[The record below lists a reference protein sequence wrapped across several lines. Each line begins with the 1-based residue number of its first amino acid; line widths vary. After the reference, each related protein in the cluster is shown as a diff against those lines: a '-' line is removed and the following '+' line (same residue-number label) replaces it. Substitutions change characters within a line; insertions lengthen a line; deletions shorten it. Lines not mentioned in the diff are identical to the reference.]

1 MADDSDT
8 YPNIFGPLSPDIYDA
23 FRKRLG
29 LPVAAPSPAV
39 ATATPPE
46 PIHQAAD
53 AIVQPWFDPQRQAA
67 AIGHAADIS
76 RVPLSLAGQAIDPI
90 MHGAQLTRQAYE
102 AGVAGTPMTTEEMI
116 PGAAETAKG
125 FIGKGTP
132 FAMRG
137 AAGVAGGKL
146 ITPTQSP
153 LYHVASDWN
162 GQDLLP
168 LAHRYRAGNESNAID
183 QFLTKWPDAS
193 PEMAAAHVHNV
204 HLYDDLQ
211 QAAEHADALG
221 GQVYKVDPAL
231 VEGLRRDKLELNHP
245 VASRVPANAITPVGS
260 PGSPQ
265 ATALPPGLTVNDILH
280 PDYPAVKPRSQ
291 NVEDIAQRLHDR
303 GSAALTNLGV
313 PGGKLTGPSDYDEHL
328 SNAIASEIQAAQART
343 GHAGDWYTDKV
354 REAQSVASL
363 LHPEIATD
371 PNARFAWNAGLAVTS
386 QGEKVPSNVRLAN
399 QVMQYYRENG
409 RFPTNIVAKNGPAM
423 NNNFGKLNDLI
434 DDMGVD
440 GARQFMDRKFTVRD
454 LEAMGHDIGGE
465 NKNTMVHGSTIL
477 GPKIGGGFYQNLN
490 GNYDPTTM
498 DLWFMRGWGRLTGTL
513 VGRPPEKPI
522 ARFQQALRDQGANFI
537 PETREDLLG
546 RAGDVIGAH
555 ERDFAQNR
563 ALYDSG
569 DRTKSE
575 LTYSA
580 ERAWKALKGI
590 NEQPTSGGQRQ
601 WIRSVW
607 NRAREILGDQGHNIT
622 NADMQALWWYPEKDL
637 YAKMGGVESKG
648 INVDYSTALQDAARK
663 AGHSEDAIQG
673 ALSAAH
679 RGSGPA
685 AAANVAGGKPVFR
698 PQGGGIYAGQGLP
711 QIGQGQ

>member
-8 YPNIFGPLSPDIYDA
+8 YPNIFGPLSPQIYSA

-29 LPVAAPSPAV
+29 LTDSDSSAPSPATAPALTPENIVPEMDPAPLQYLGHV
-39 ATATPPE
+39 ANKLASPFLHRVFGPQSPGAVMQE
-46 PIHQAAD
+46 GAAGN
-53 AIVQPWFDPQRQAA
+53 IP
-67 AIGHAADIS
+67 
-76 RVPLSLAGQAIDPI
+76 
-90 MHGAQLTRQAYE
+90 
-102 AGVAGTPMTTEEMI
+102 TTEEMV
-116 PGAAETAKG
+116 PWAANTALATASAG
-125 FIGKGTP
+125 SP
-132 FAMRG
+132 FATRG

-146 ITPTQSP
+146 ITPTIEQ
-153 LYHVASDWN
+153 
-162 GQDLLP
+162 
-168 LAHRYRAGNESNAID
+168 
-183 QFLTKWPDAS
+183 
-193 PEMAAAHVHNV
+193 
-204 HLYDDLQ
+204 
-211 QAAEHADALG
+211 
-221 GQVYKVDPAL
+221 
-231 VEGLRRDKLELNHP
+231 
-245 VASRVPANAITPVGS
+245 RVPAN
-260 PGSPQ
+260 PQ
-265 ATALPPGLTVNDILH
+265 TVQPLTVNEILH
-280 PDYPAVKPRSQ
+280 PDYPAVTPRSQ
-291 NVEDIAQRLHDR
+291 NVEDIAQGLHDR
-303 GSAALTNLGV
+303 GSKALTNLGV
-313 PGGKLTGPSDYDEHL
+313 PGGTLTGPSDYDDHL
-328 SNAIASEIQAAQART
+328 AHAIASEVQGAMQRS

-371 PNARFAWNAGLAVTS
+371 PNARFAWNAGLAATS
-386 QGEKVPSNVRLAN
+386 QGETVPSNVRLAN
-399 QVMQYYRENG
+399 QVMQHYRENG

-434 DDMGVD
+434 DEMGVD

-465 NKNTMVHGSTIL
+465 NKNTMVHGSAIL

-522 ARFQQALRDQGANFI
+522 ARFQQALRDTGVNDV
-537 PETREDLLG
+537 PESREDLLAK
-546 RAGDVIGAH
+546 AGDVIGTH

-563 ALYDSG
+563 PLYDSG
-569 DRTKSE
+569 ERNKSE

-590 NEQPTSGGQRQ
+590 NEQPTSGGQRN
-601 WIRSVW
+601 WIRNVW
-607 NRAREILGDQGHNIT
+607 NRARDILGDQGHNIT

-637 YAKMGGVESKG
+637 YAKMGGIPSKG

-685 AAANVAGGKPVFR
+685 AAANVAGGEPLIR
-698 PQGGGIYAGQGLP
+698 AQGRGAYAEQGLP
-711 QIGQGQ
+711 QIGQAQ

>member
-8 YPNIFGPLSPDIYDA
+8 YPNIFGPVSPEIYAA
-23 FRKRLG
+23 FRNRLG
-29 LPVAAPSPAV
+29 LPVAAPSPAI

-46 PIHQAAD
+46 PIRQAAE

-76 RVPLSLAGQAIDPI
+76 RVPLALAGQALNPI
-90 MHGAQLTRQAYE
+90 LHGAQLTQQAYE
-102 AGVAGTPMTTEEMI
+102 AGAAGTPMTSEEMI

-132 FAMRG
+132 FAVRG

-146 ITPTQSP
+146 ITPTIEQ
-153 LYHVASDWN
+153 
-162 GQDLLP
+162 
-168 LAHRYRAGNESNAID
+168 
-183 QFLTKWPDAS
+183 
-193 PEMAAAHVHNV
+193 
-204 HLYDDLQ
+204 
-211 QAAEHADALG
+211 
-221 GQVYKVDPAL
+221 
-231 VEGLRRDKLELNHP
+231 
-245 VASRVPANAITPVGS
+245 RVPMS
-260 PGSPQ
+260 EDMQ
-265 ATALPPGLTVNDILH
+265 AVQPLTVNDILH
-280 PDYPAVKPRSQ
+280 PDYPAMKPRSQ
-291 NVEDIAQRLHDR
+291 NVEDIAQGLHDR
-303 GSAALTNLGV
+303 GSAALTKLGV

-328 SNAIASEIQAAQART
+328 SNAIASEIQAAQARS
-343 GHAGDWYTDKV
+343 GHAGDWYTGKV
-354 REAQSVASL
+354 REAQSVATL

-386 QGEKVPSNVRLAN
+386 QGEKVPSNVRLSN

-409 RFPTNIVAKNGPAM
+409 RFPTNIQAKHGDAM

-434 DDMGVD
+434 DDMGVE
-440 GARQFMDRKFTVRD
+440 GAQQFLNRKFTVRD

-465 NKNTMVHGSTIL
+465 NKNTMVYGSAIL

-537 PETREDLLG
+537 PESRDDLLE
-546 RAGDVIGAH
+546 RAGDVIGTH

-569 DRTKSE
+569 DLKKSE
-575 LTYSA
+575 LTLSA
-580 ERAWKALKGI
+580 ERAWNALKGI

-601 WIRSVW
+601 WIRGVW
-607 NRAREILGDQGHNIT
+607 NRAREILGDQGHNMT

-637 YAKMGGVESKG
+637 YAKLGGVSSKG

-663 AGHSEDAIQG
+663 AGHSDEAIQR

-679 RGSGPA
+679 RGPGPA
-685 AAANVAGGKPVFR
+685 AAPAVAGGEPR
-698 PQGGGIYAGQGLP
+698 IRAQGGGVYAEQGLP